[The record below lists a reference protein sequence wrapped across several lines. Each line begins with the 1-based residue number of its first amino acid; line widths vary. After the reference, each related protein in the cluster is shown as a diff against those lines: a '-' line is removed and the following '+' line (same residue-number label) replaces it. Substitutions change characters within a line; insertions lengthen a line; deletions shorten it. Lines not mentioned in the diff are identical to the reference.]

1 MLRVL
6 LSQKKN
12 MPFLC
17 RTFRAVAQKATFG
30 VLLAVAMLSFGL
42 AQPASAESSAAPR
55 YIAADGSDLT
65 AFAQCL
71 PKELSQP
78 SLKRALQESGN
89 DFIEKVFNIK
99 GDYREYKLDEAEVAH
114 LNCME
119 QKGVTPQV
127 ER

>member
-1 MLRVL
+1 MSLIRR
-6 LSQKKN
+6 
-12 MPFLC
+12 F
-17 RTFRAVAQKATFG
+17 FRAATQKAIFG
-30 VLLAVAMLSFGL
+30 VLVAVVMLCFGL
-42 AQPASAESSAAPR
+42 AQPASADSADSSVAPR